1 MKGKRNIKMNV
12 ETVSPSAPMEHKA
25 EATMSEFIRVRRE
38 HNEGFHQTTAPRV
51 RAHNEA
57 N

>member
-1 MKGKRNIKMNV
+1 MNV